1 MSKKANNEMMSFNV
15 FLFLNNH
22 DLFPLTKTHCVQ
34 NITHIKRKVI
44 YANKEGNIWDKY
56 KDVTTTENLSYI
68 AKVYSH

>member
-44 YANKEGNIWDKY
+44 YANKEGNI
-56 KDVTTTENLSYI
+56 
-68 AKVYSH
+68 